1 MDYQNL
7 YENLLKAYE
16 PYDDIIKAV
25 YKQLGCEDEEE
36 FFRIASD
43 VMTPCGCGANAGFTG
58 FIYYSDTVEFYL
70 QNRDGVRRLLN
81 KAVDD
86 GIGYNSAVE
95 MVSKFNS
102 CGDLYSMDEIGMAL
116 YDPQEHDD
124 LTTLYDTLAKYALE
138 EVAYWANDFEYD
150 NRQD

>member
-25 YKQLGCEDEEE
+25 YEQLGCEDEEE
-36 FFRIASD
+36 FFRITSD
-43 VMTPCGCGANAGFTG
+43 VMTPGGCGANAGFTG

-70 QNRDGVRRLLN
+70 QNRDLIKGLLN
-81 KAVDD
+81 KAVSD

-95 MVSKFNS
+95 MVSHFNDCEGS
-102 CGDLYSMDEIGMAL
+102 YSMDEIGMAL
-116 YDPQEHDD
+116 YDPQYHDD

-138 EVAYWANDFEYD
+138 EVAYWAHEFEYD

>member
-1 MDYQNL
+1 MNYKKL
-7 YENLLKAYE
+7 YEDFLKAY
-16 PYDDIIKAV
+16 DDCKDIIMAV
-25 YKQLGCEDEEE
+25 YEQLGCDDEEE

-70 QNRDGVRRLLN
+70 QNRDSIRGLLN
-81 KAVDD
+81 KAVSD

-95 MVSKFNS
+95 MVSHFND
-102 CGDLYSMDEIGMAL
+102 CEDLYSMDEIGMAL